1 MQSHSH
7 HRALLVLLSAAL
19 ALALVRRAREPIER
33 VYPAPIA
40 HSSRRSTA
48 IIALNTASASELE
61 ALPGVGPRLAK
72 RIVDERARRGGF
84 RSVAELD
91 AVRGVG
97 PTLIARWANRLQ
109 IDSQIDGPA
118 RPGDQ
123 RDRVSQPAVE
133 VEGGVG
139 DLHAEP

>member
-7 HRALLVLLSAAL
+7 HRALLVLLWVVL

-40 HSSRRSTA
+40 HASRRPA
-48 IIALNTASASELE
+48 AVIALNTASASELE
-61 ALPGVGPRLAK
+61 ALPGVGPRLAQ
-72 RIVDERARRGGF
+72 RIVHERARRGGF
-84 RSVAELD
+84 RSLAELD

-97 PTLIARWANRLQ
+97 PTLLARWADRLR
-109 IDSQIDGPA
+109 IDSQIDGPP

-123 RDRVSQPAVE
+123 RDRVPEPAVE

-139 DLHAEP
+139 HLHAEP